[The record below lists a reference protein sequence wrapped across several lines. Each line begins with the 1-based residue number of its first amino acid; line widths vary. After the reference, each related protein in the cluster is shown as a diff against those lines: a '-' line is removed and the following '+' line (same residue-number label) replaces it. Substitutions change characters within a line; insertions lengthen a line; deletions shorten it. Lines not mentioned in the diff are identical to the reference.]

1 MKPSER
7 YKEIYKIV
15 PSLMPGIK
23 EPYHSVQALLVLLD
37 ELHPQAPEPPKPQPW
52 AGGLPPLPP
61 IKETK

>member
-7 YKEIYKIV
+7 YRQIV
-15 PSLMPGIK
+15 AALPPGAQ
-23 EPYHSVQALLVLLD
+23 EPYRSVNALLVLLD
-37 ELHPQAPEPPKPQPW
+37 ELHPQPPEPPKPQPW